1 MKNAVKRLGPWAS
14 GRSLKNPV
22 KASCGRGLAEVFTYS
37 RQALWRRECLIK
49 PARRFVAGASG
60 VSLKFPAKAFW
71 PWGLGAVW
79 EKSSSAI
86 LWPGPRGGLY
96 RFPTGPL
103 APGMFDQTRKAFC
116 GWGLGGVFEIPCKGL
131 LALGPRGGLGKILSR
146 HLVAGASGRPLK
158 TLDRPFGAGNV

>member
-14 GRSLKNPV
+14 GRSWENPV
-22 KASCGRGLAEVFTYS
+22 KASCGRGLGEAFKNS

-60 VSLKFPAKAFW
+60 ASLKSPAKAFW

-86 LWPGPRGGLY
+86 LWPGTRGGLY

-103 APGMFDQTRKAFC
+103 APGMFDQTREAF
-116 GWGLGGVFEIPCKGL
+116 
-131 LALGPRGGLGKILSR
+131 R
-146 HLVAGASGRPLK
+146 AGASGASLK
-158 TLDRPFGAGNV
+158 SPAKDFWPWGLGAVFEKSCQGIVWPGASGRS